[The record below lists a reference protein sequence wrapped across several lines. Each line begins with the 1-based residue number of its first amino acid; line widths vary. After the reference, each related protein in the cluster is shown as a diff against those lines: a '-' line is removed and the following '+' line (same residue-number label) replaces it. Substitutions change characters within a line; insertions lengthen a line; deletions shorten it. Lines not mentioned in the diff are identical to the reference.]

1 MANKSQTL
9 IRRLIQKA
17 FHKKESE
24 VRISCPTHAYH
35 NFQSGAWAT
44 RTIPLIKYIH
54 KAKSKPF
61 PKGSSDGMS
70 VLKQRKF
77 LAY

>member
-1 MANKSQTL
+1 MSNKNQRRVRNL
-9 IRRLIQKA
+9 IKQA

-24 VRISCPTHAYH
+24 VRIQVPSQNYH
-35 NFQSGAWAT
+35 NNKSGTWQT
-44 RTIPLIKYIH
+44 RNIPLIAYKP

-70 VLKQRKF
+70 ILEQRKF
-77 LAY
+77 LSY

>member
-1 MANKSQTL
+1 MNRNQARL
-9 IRRLIQKA
+9 RRLIKQA

-24 VRISCPTHAYH
+24 VRISTPTHAYH

-70 VLKQRKF
+70 VLEQRKF